1 MALMLTLLEQATG
14 FTKPCAAQICTR
26 EKTAVPARVL
36 EVLKGTAAP
45 DGETLP
51 ERVVNQVCC
60 QNPHCITTVE
70 QGLAQVFTLT
80 DAEKG
85 TYRCLYCEHTYQG

>member
-1 MALMLTLLEQATG
+1 M
-14 FTKPCAAQICTR
+14 CIR
-26 EKTAVPARVL
+26 
-36 EVLKGTAAP
+36 
-45 DGETLP
+45 DS
-51 ERVVNQVCC
+51 
-60 QNPHCITTVE
+60 ITTVE